1 MVRSRTDLKETEIMT
16 ASFRKITLSTLAAL
30 TLATTL
36 AATAAEAR
44 PRHRGMHWGVGAG
57 IAALAVGGLIAAGSH
72 AYAAP
77 RLWLRA
83 RAPLRSGRARQPL
96 WRGRR
101 LPPGLL
107 ALLSRIVLKSAPALR
122 SFRMAGRRLRS
133 CLSGQAVSRRREREE
148 QAAVRQLDEAKSAV
162 ERGCCRIDGI
172 GNDGVGCNRR
182 GIGLSDGVEQQK
194 FADALPAKSEVA
206 AEPAE

>member
-16 ASFRKITLSTLAAL
+16 ASFRKIALSTLAAL

-77 RLWLRA
+77 A
-83 RAPLRSGRARQPL
+83 YGYEPE
-96 WRGRR
+96 RR
-101 LPPGLL
+101 CDL
-107 ALLSRIVLKSAPALR
+107 
-122 SFRMAGRRLRS
+122 
-133 CLSGQAVSRRREREE
+133 
-148 QAAVRQLDEAKSAV
+148 V
-162 ERGCCRIDGI
+162 ERVNRYGEV
-172 GNDGVGCNRR
+172 VGYRR
-182 GIGLSDGVEQQK
+182 VCSLY
-194 FADALPAKSEVA
+194 
-206 AEPAE
+206 